1 MEPLQKSGH
10 DAHSKNAS
18 RQSHILDSR
27 IEIQDMQDPIEPG
40 STDVDERMSK
50 SWIIPT
56 AGIRF
61 REIDRRN
68 QHGTSKMPSIV
79 PISWTVIDF
88 ATQSRSPQPPTTSLL
103 RMRLIFLGGLIHLVI
118 LIGLSR

>member
-50 SWIIPT
+50 SRIIPR
-56 AGIRF
+56 AFVSGK
-61 REIDRRN
+61 IDKRN
-68 QHGTSKMPSIV
+68 QHGTSRMPSIV

-88 ATQSRSPQPPTTSLL
+88 ATQSRSPQPPTTSHL

-118 LIGLSR
+118 LIGPFR

>member
-40 STDVDERMSK
+40 STDVDERMTRDFKDAIDRTNILDGDRLRHAKPQS
-50 SWIIPT
+50 ST
-56 AGIRF
+56 AYNEPSEN
-61 REIDRRN
+61 EID
-68 QHGTSKMPSIV
+68 
-79 PISWTVIDF
+79 ISWRPDPSGHPHRTF
-88 ATQSRSPQPPTTSLL
+88 
-103 RMRLIFLGGLIHLVI
+103 
-118 LIGLSR
+118 